1 MLRRLIPHPILAVF
15 LALLWLLLQES
26 LAPLD
31 VATGLVLGL
40 LLSRTMQAL
49 DQTPPN
55 FKRPL
60 TAVGLFI
67 VATYDVVRS
76 NFALVALTLNRR
88 RKDFHSGFVN
98 IPLDIR
104 SPHALAAL
112 ATIITATPGTFWAA
126 YDARTHVV
134 TIHVLDLV
142 DNEYWV
148 STIKERYERRLLAV
162 FE

>member
-60 TAVGLFI
+60 TAVWLFF

-76 NFALVALTLNRR
+76 NFALVA
-88 RKDFHSGFVN
+88 
-98 IPLDIR
+98 
-104 SPHALAAL
+104 
-112 ATIITATPGTFWAA
+112 
-126 YDARTHVV
+126 
-134 TIHVLDLV
+134 
-142 DNEYWV
+142 
-148 STIKERYERRLLAV
+148 
-162 FE
+162 